1 MFKMKNI
8 YFCSVE
14 TRHGTSLQCITSLRI
29 VFSVLFL
36 FTATIAFA
44 QAPAG
49 YYAAAEG
56 KSGEMLRTALHNI
69 IKTHSSVSYSE
80 LWQSF
85 QTTDVRPDNGKVWDM
100 YSDRPGG
107 TPSYYFTFISDQ
119 CGNYSGEGDCYNRE
133 HSVPK
138 SWFGGS
144 VAPMYTDL
152 FHLIPTDGFVNSK
165 RSNLPIGK
173 VTNAT
178 WTSTNGSKVGTSN
191 ISGYSGQV
199 FEPIDSFKGD
209 FARIYFYMAT
219 CYKDKNLGVETQSN
233 FSGGDLKPWAKTLLL
248 QWAAM
253 DPVSQKEIDR
263 NNAVWQIQH
272 NRNPFIDYPELAEK
286 VFGSDTSPFTTSI
299 STFSNPYCWHIYPNP
314 TTSTITI
321 QSIDFQADDITVEI
335 YDVEGRR
342 LLSQTS
348 DPFDN
353 LQIDMSSFPDG
364 LYFIKLASAQYL
376 YTYKIVK
383 Q

>member
-1 MFKMKNI
+1 MKNI
-8 YFCSVE
+8 RFSSVG
-14 TRHGTSLQCITSLRI
+14 TLRATSLQTALLMLC
-29 VFSVLFL
+29 LFA
-36 FTATIAFA
+36 ATIACA
-44 QAPAG
+44 QIPAG
-49 YYAAAEG
+49 YYASAEN
-56 KSGEMLRTALHNI
+56 KSGEELRTALYNI
-69 IKTHSSVSYSE
+69 IKTHTSVSYND

-85 QTTDVRPDNGKVWDM
+85 YTTDVRPDNGKVWDM

-107 TPSYYFTFISDQ
+107 TPAYYFTFGSDQ

-152 FHLIPTDGFVNSK
+152 FHLIPTDGYVNSK

-173 VTNAT
+173 VTSAT

-219 CYKDKNLGVETQSN
+219 CYKDKNLGIETQSN
-233 FSGGDLKPWAKTLLL
+233 FTGGDLKPWAKTLLL

-286 VFGSDTSPFTTSI
+286 VFGSDASPFTTSI
-299 STFSNPYCWHIYPNP
+299 STLPGQYCWRIYPNP
-314 TTSTITI
+314 ATSYIQIEPSYNQSDIRTIEIADITGKLFLQQTIDGNDARLDISSLARGIYLLTITSEQHI
-321 QSIDFQADDITVEI
+321 
-335 YDVEGRR
+335 
-342 LLSQTS
+342 
-348 DPFDN
+348 
-353 LQIDMSSFPDG
+353 
-364 LYFIKLASAQYL
+364 